1 MNAYTYDLHMHSALS
16 PCADND
22 MTPNNMA
29 GFAALAGI
37 SIAALTDHN
46 TAANCPAFF
55 EACKR
60 YGIVPV
66 GGMEL
71 TTAEEIHIVCLF
83 PTLEAVMDFDGM
95 IRARRMKIKNDPAIF
110 GEQLLF
116 DGEDNVI
123 GSDPYYLP
131 AATDVP
137 LEEVPTLVKR
147 CGGICYPAH
156 IDRPSGG
163 LPAILGGFPPEVP
176 FRCYELRD
184 RANKELYEE
193 RFPLLKGM
201 RQICCSDAHRL
212 ESISDAENS
221 LLLEDEPYSSALL
234 RISLLKKLSD
244 PTS

>member
-22 MTPNNMA
+22 MTPNNIA
-29 GFAALAGI
+29 GFAALAGLA
-37 SIAALTDHN
+37 IAALTDHN

-60 YGIVPV
+60 YGVVPV
-66 GGMEL
+66 GGVEL
-71 TTAEEIHIVCLF
+71 TTAEEIHVVCLF
-83 PTLEAVMDFDGM
+83 PTLEAVMDFDGL
-95 IRARRMKIKNDPAIF
+95 IRPRRMKIKNNPAVF
-110 GEQLLF
+110 GEQLIF
-116 DGEDNVI
+116 DSEDNVV

-131 AATDVP
+131 AATDIP
-137 LEEVPTLVKR
+137 LEEVPSLVRR

-156 IDRPSGG
+156 VDRPSGG

-176 FRCYELRD
+176 FRCYELAD
-184 RANKELYEE
+184 ASNKRHYEE
-193 RFPLLKGM
+193 RFPILQGM

-212 ESISDAENS
+212 ESITDANHA
-221 LLLEDEPYSSALL
+221 LILEDEPYSGALL